1 MTFVDLCCTPQKAN
15 RTKIAK
21 RRKEEFRKLGLY
33 YDFKGGFLQQI
44 TNSQLDSLGL
54 LDDQARGSVSPEADL
69 LNRAKSRFERAVNLG
84 YKSVL
89 DRFSKDATF
98 AESLL
103 DEGVN
108 EYDCE
113 RYELL
118 ESAHF
123 PKPDRTKA
131 QVRLGTSEVSQL

>member
-1 MTFVDLCCTPQKAN
+1 M
-15 RTKIAK
+15 
-21 RRKEEFRKLGLY
+21 
-33 YDFKGGFLQQI
+33 
-44 TNSQLDSLGL
+44 
-54 LDDQARGSVSPEADL
+54 SPEADL

-118 ESAHF
+118 EPAHF